1 MLSARIKS
9 IASHLPSRQ
18 MTNDDL
24 ARLHPDWDMPK
35 IESKIGIRSRSIA
48 SPAETASDLAFEAC
62 QKLFANPECDRSS
75 VDYLLFCTQSPDYFL
90 PTSACILQHRLG
102 LRKDLGAMDF
112 NLGCSGYVYGLS
124 IAKGLIETGQAS
136 HVVLLTA
143 DTYSKFIQADDRS
156 LVTLFGDGG
165 TATWI
170 EAVESESSLM
180 GPFVFGTNGEGGPN
194 LMVKHGGMRHPLS
207 HPLSGPVPCP
217 MHMDGPE
224 ILNFA
229 IRVVPDC
236 MQRLLDKAGVN
247 QEEVDWFVFHQANLY
262 LLEHLR
268 KRLGIPPEKF
278 LIHMAD
284 NGNTVSSTIPL
295 VLEEASRRHSFKT
308 GDRILLL
315 GFGVGYSW
323 AGTLLTWQ

>member
-9 IASHLPSRQ
+9 ITSHLPSQ
-18 MTNDDL
+18 QLTNDDL

-48 SPAETASDLAFEAC
+48 APAETASDLAFEAC

-124 IAKGLIETGQAS
+124 VAKGLIETGQAT

-143 DTYSKFIQADDRS
+143 DTYSKFIQAGDRS
-156 LVTLFGDGG
+156 LATLFGDGA

-170 EAVESESSLM
+170 EAVETENSLV
-180 GPFVFGTNGEGGPN
+180 GPFVFGTNGEGGSN
-194 LMVKHGGMRHPLS
+194 LIVKQGGLRHPLS
-207 HPLSGPVPCP
+207 HPSSEPVPCP
-217 MHMDGPE
+217 LYMDGPE

-236 MQRLLDKAGVN
+236 MNRLLDKAGVT

-268 KRLGIPPEKF
+268 KRLGIAPEKF

-284 NGNTVSSTIPL
+284 TGNTVSSTIPL
-295 VLEEASRRHSFKT
+295 VLEDASRRHSFKT

-323 AGTLLTWQ
+323 AGTLLIWQ